1 MLIDI
6 GNGEKHNFALLFFKT
21 NVMQYLGE
29 IISLTVAF
37 SWTITAL
44 CSEVAS
50 KRLGALQLNVFRMLL
65 SMLLLSA
72 TLWIFTGSPFPLYVD
87 GKTWLWLILSGVVGY
102 VLGDYCLFNAYVLIG
117 SRFGQLFMTL
127 APIAA
132 AFSGWF
138 ILGERLSLQAVFGMI
153 VTVTGIG
160 MSVLNKGTTRKV
172 GLKLPLKGVLFGIG
186 AGVGQGVGL
195 VLSKVGMKYYALA
208 IPTDMDN
215 VANLLP
221 FASTFIR
228 AIAGLVGFVV
238 VMAVR
243 KEFGAMQ
250 VALKDRKGVNA
261 AIGATLTGPFIGV
274 SLSLMAVQYTE
285 AGIASTI
292 MALTPV
298 FILWPAYMLFKQR
311 VTAKEIIGVII
322 SVVGV
327 SLFFL

>member
-1 MLIDI
+1 MRLKKAYLCTIYQ
-6 GNGEKHNFALLFFKT
+6 KKR
-21 NVMQYLGE
+21 MQYLGE

-50 KRLGALQLNVFRMLL
+50 KRLGALQLNVFRMSL

-72 TLWIFTGSPFPLYVD
+72 TLWIFTGSPLPLYAD
-87 GKTWLWLILSGVVGY
+87 GQTWLWLILSGVVGY
-102 VLGDYCLFNAYVLIG
+102 VLGDYCLFNSYILIG

-132 AFSGWF
+132 AISGWF
-138 ILGERLSLQAVFGMI
+138 ILGERLSAQAVVGMA

-160 MSVLNKGTTRKV
+160 MSVLNKGTAHKV

-186 AGVGQGVGL
+186 AGAGQGVGL
-195 VLSKVGMKYYALA
+195 VLSKVGMNHYALA
-208 IPTDMDN
+208 IPDGVEN
-215 VANLLP
+215 VSNLLP

-228 AIAGLVGFVV
+228 AIAGLTGFVA

-243 KEFGAMQ
+243 REFGAMQ
-250 VALKDRKGVNA
+250 AALKDKKGVKA
-261 AIGATLTGPFIGV
+261 AVGATLTGPFIGV

-285 AGIASTI
+285 AGIASTL
-292 MALTPV
+292 MALTPI
-298 FILWPAYMLFKQR
+298 FILWPAYLLFKQR
-311 VTAKEIIGVII
+311 VTLKEVVGAII
-322 SVVGV
+322 SVIGV